1 MDRTSNCRKLVAQ
14 ECLIRGSSPGAIGK
28 TVENYVEQSQF
39 WIEERLEHYDS
50 AIRRGAVTAGNHG
63 DACTDRTPIPGSQ
76 NPSLRYLTTRA
87 ARPAVINIQD
97 NLDNVHMGDR
107 RRLLC
112 VPAHPRPTCRS
123 SLQWKDRARQI
134 QLRCVAEEQARDAQI
149 RIGGAV
155 RPDRVG
161 NVRAA
166 AICGATK
173 MSLGQPMRRTDPGAQ
188 TRASRRVR
196 RPVRSVAGGSYRLA
210 PMKQTEP
217 LPGQLHP
224 PSIQF
229 KNTLFPLP
237 RWCPPPPCER
247 M

>member
-123 SLQWKDRARQI
+123 SLQWKDRYLPLPSNSGSIRKSADPYDRARQI

-155 RPDRVG
+155 RP
-161 NVRAA
+161 
-166 AICGATK
+166 GA
-173 MSLGQPMRRTDPGAQ
+173 S
-188 TRASRRVR
+188 
-196 RPVRSVAGGSYRLA
+196 
-210 PMKQTEP
+210 
-217 LPGQLHP
+217 P
-224 PSIQF
+224 PSADG
-229 KNTLFPLP
+229 
-237 RWCPPPPCER
+237 
-247 M
+247 

>member
-14 ECLIRGSSPGAIGK
+14 ECLIRGSSPGAISK

-87 ARPAVINIQD
+87 ARPAVIDIQD

-112 VPAHPRPTCRS
+112 APAHPRPTCRS
-123 SLQWKDRARQI
+123 SLQWKDRYLPLPSRCPAILPPFGSQLTRRAYDRARQI

-155 RPDRVG
+155 RP
-161 NVRAA
+161 
-166 AICGATK
+166 GAST
-173 MSLGQPMRRTDPGAQ
+173 
-188 TRASRRVR
+188 
-196 RPVRSVAGGSYRLA
+196 
-210 PMKQTEP
+210 
-217 LPGQLHP
+217 
-224 PSIQF
+224 PSADG
-229 KNTLFPLP
+229 
-237 RWCPPPPCER
+237 
-247 M
+247 